1 MTDED
6 VESQE
11 PPTGEAFA
19 LPPPFGEFDGSSE
32 VPTDEE
38 SEPVAP
44 VPEPLPPTP
53 YGGPLSDIPEGAAS
67 YW

>member
-1 MTDED
+1 MTDETMK
-6 VESQE
+6 SHE

-19 LPPPFGEFDGSSE
+19 LPPPFDGSSE
-32 VPTDEE
+32 VPMDEE